1 MQRLFQSL
9 PLALVLAAAPAFAA
23 EGHHAEFDWS
33 TNGVYLIVF
42 FAIMTPVVWFL
53 IPLVRKTF
61 IARRDTARADMDDA
75 DAAFQAADAR
85 LKATEARLANL
96 QAEVEALVA
105 EFQHLGEDERDALAR
120 EGEAVAAKV
129 REETTFRL
137 AQAVKVARAEL
148 TQDLVSRAFS
158 LVVDR
163 LAATATTPT
172 SDAVIDRV
180 VEGVSKG

>member
-1 MQRLFQSL
+1 MQRLLQAL
-9 PLALVLAAAPAFAA
+9 PFALILAAAPAVAA

-42 FAIMTPVVWFL
+42 VALVTPAIWFL
-53 IPLVRKTF
+53 APLVRKTF
-61 IARRDTARADMDDA
+61 VARRDTARADMDDA
-75 DAAFQAADAR
+75 NAAFEAADAR
-85 LKATEARLANL
+85 MKATEARLANL
-96 QAEVEALVA
+96 QAEVAALVA
-105 EFQHLGEDERDALAR
+105 EFQRLGETERDALAR
-120 EGEAVAAKV
+120 EGETVAAKV

-148 TQDLVSRAFS
+148 THELVSRAFV

-172 SDAVIDRV
+172 TDAVVDRV